1 MTEQNTERRNRGR
14 KPKQQETQLNQQ
26 ETQLNQQEELP
37 VEAKYEVTNHE
48 QDKNVETAEN
58 FYEDTPKKTEN
69 NNTTSDMLLTKTAQR
84 IMNRLYEIYGYTIKG
99 DMCRRIV
106 QTAQSY
112 ASRENI
118 NIKDDIK
125 EINIAELYN
134 NVLNV
139 LSLGYVPS
147 PLDNTYNSLL
157 IKAIIDKYKV

>member
-1 MTEQNTERRNRGR
+1 MTEQNAERKNRGR
-14 KPKQQETQLNQQ
+14 KSKQQETQLNQQ

-37 VEAKYEVTNHE
+37 VEPKYEVTEHE
-48 QDKNVETAEN
+48 QDKNVKTTGN
-58 FYEDTPKKTEN
+58 FYEDSSKKTEN
-69 NNTTSDMLLTKTAQR
+69 NNTIYNTFLTKVAQR
-84 IMNRLYEIYGYTIKG
+84 IMNRLYETYGYTIKD